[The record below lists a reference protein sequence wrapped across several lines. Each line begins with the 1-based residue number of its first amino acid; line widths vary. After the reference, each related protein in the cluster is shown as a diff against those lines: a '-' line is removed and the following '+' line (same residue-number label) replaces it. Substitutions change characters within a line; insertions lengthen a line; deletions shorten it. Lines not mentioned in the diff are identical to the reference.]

1 MSEEEKDRIGFE
13 TPDKRL
19 EKLISEMENIEDKE
33 KLDQISKSLGSPP
46 LLRHSPMSGEG
57 DRDETPG
64 KSVKKLQQDVAE
76 IKLYL
81 KEILETLKSQEG

>member
-1 MSEEEKDRIGFE
+1 MKEKEAEKKGFE

-19 EKLISEMENIEDKE
+19 EKLVEEMEKIEDKE

-46 LLRHSPMSGEG
+46 LLSQVSKPQ
-57 DRDETPG
+57 DRAQKEFAEE
-64 KSVKKLQQDVAE
+64 KLVKIQKDMTE

-81 KEILETLKSQEG
+81 KEILETLKSQEK